1 MELKILKNISNNDL
15 EFFTKFLERNLHLKE
30 VLTEY
35 EKISYLDDINKFFF
49 LFKNRESLR
58 NSNYD
63 FFLYYLPVLFIINI
77 NIYSLRKKID
87 E

>member
-15 EFFTKFLERNLHLKE
+15 EFFTKFLEKNHHLKE

-49 LFKNRESLR
+49 LFKNRESSR

-63 FFLYYLPVLFIINI
+63 FFLLNI
-77 NIYSLRKKID
+77 RNLS
-87 E
+87 